1 MSENKISPEQEHVL
15 SVKVANSNGVL
26 LRVAGLFSRR
36 GYNIKSLNSAETEEK
51 NIARLTI
58 VVAGDLRTLTQIK
71 NQLMKLYDVRE
82 VRLLED
88 AVTREHILIRAGKT
102 SEDRHKII
110 EIANLYRAKPVD
122 VGKDSIMLEL
132 TGEPAKI
139 DSFLDLLKP
148 FGIIKMVRSGITALE
163 RD

>member
-1 MSENKISPEQEHVL
+1 MQEQEHVL
-15 SVKVANSNGVL
+15 SVKVANNNGVL
-26 LRVAGLFSRR
+26 LRVSGLFSRR
-36 GYNIKSLNSAETEEK
+36 CFNIKSLNAAETEEP
-51 NIARLTI
+51 NVSRLTI
-58 VVAGDLRTLTQIK
+58 VVAGDLKVLTQIK
-71 NQLMKLYDVRE
+71 NQLMKLYDVHE
-82 VRLLED
+82 VRILED
-88 AVTREHILIRAGKT
+88 AVTREHILIRAGKS

-122 VGKDSIMLEL
+122 VGADSIMLEL

-139 DSFLDLLKP
+139 DSFIDLLKP

>member
-1 MSENKISPEQEHVL
+1 MEQEYVL
-15 SVKVANSNGVL
+15 SVKVNNNNGVL

-36 GYNIKSLNSAETEEK
+36 CFNIKSLNAAETEEPD
-51 NIARLTI
+51 ISRLTI
-58 VVAGDLRTLTQIK
+58 VVSGDFRIITQIK
-71 NQLMKLYDVRE
+71 NQLMKLYDVHE
-82 VRLLED
+82 VKILSD
-88 AVTREHILIRAGKT
+88 AVTREHILIRAGK
-102 SEDRHKII
+102 SEEDRHKII

-132 TGEPAKI
+132 TGEPAKL
-139 DSFLDLLKP
+139 DSFIDLLKP

>member
-1 MSENKISPEQEHVL
+1 MQEYVL
-15 SVKVANSNGVL
+15 SVKVDNDTGVL
-26 LRVAGLFSRR
+26 VRVAGLFSRR
-36 GYNIKSLNSAETEEK
+36 CFSIKSLNAAETEEP
-51 NIARLTI
+51 NISRLTI
-58 VVAGDLRTLTQIK
+58 VVSCDLRVLEQIK
-71 NQLMKLYDVRE
+71 NQLMKLHNVHDVRI
-82 VRLLED
+82 LGD
-88 AVTREHILIRAGKT
+88 AVKREHILIRAGKT

-122 VGKDSIMLEL
+122 VAADSIMLEL

-139 DSFLDLLKP
+139 DSFIDLLKP

>member
-1 MSENKISPEQEHVL
+1 MQEYVL
-15 SVKVANSNGVL
+15 SVKVVNNNGVL
-26 LRVAGLFSRR
+26 LRVSSLFSRR
-36 GYNIKSLNSAETEEK
+36 CFNIKSLNAAETEVPDVS
-51 NIARLTI
+51 RLTI
-58 VVAGDLRTLTQIK
+58 VVSGDIRVLEQIK
-71 NQLMKLYDVRE
+71 NQLMKLYDIHE
-82 VRLLED
+82 VKILKD
-88 AVTREHILIRAGKT
+88 AVTREHILIRAGRT
-102 SEDRHKII
+102 PDDRHKII

-122 VGKDSIMLEL
+122 VGANSIMLEL

>member
-1 MSENKISPEQEHVL
+1 MEKYVL
-15 SVKVANSNGVL
+15 SVKVSNHVGVL
-26 LRVAGLFSRR
+26 PRVGGLFSRR
-36 GYNIKSLNSAETEEK
+36 CFNIRSLNAAETEEP
-51 NIARLTI
+51 NISRLTI
-58 VVAGDLRTLTQIK
+58 VVEADFRSLEQIK
-71 NQLMKLYDVRE
+71 NQLMKLYDVHE
-82 VRLLED
+82 VKILED
-88 AVTREHILIRAGKT
+88 AVTREHILIRAGK
-102 SEDRHKII
+102 SSDDRHKII

-122 VGKDSIMLEL
+122 VAADSIMLEL

>member
-1 MSENKISPEQEHVL
+1 MQEYVL
-15 SVKVANSNGVL
+15 SVKVDNNNGVL

-36 GYNIKSLNSAETEEK
+36 CFNIKSLNAAETEEP
-51 NIARLTI
+51 NISRLTI
-58 VVAGDLRTLTQIK
+58 VVACDLRVLEQIK
-71 NQLMKLYDVRE
+71 NQLMKLYNVHE
-82 VRLLED
+82 VRILDD

-122 VGKDSIMLEL
+122 VGADSIMLEL
-132 TGEPAKI
+132 TGEPVKI
-139 DSFLDLLKP
+139 DSFIDLLKP

>member
-1 MSENKISPEQEHVL
+1 MHEQEYVL
-15 SVKVANSNGVL
+15 SVSVSNNNGVL
-26 LRVAGLFSRR
+26 PRVAGLFSRR
-36 GYNIKSLNSAETEEK
+36 GYNIKSLNAAETEQPD
-51 NIARLTI
+51 ISRLTI
-58 VVAGDLRTLTQIK
+58 VVSGDLRILEQIK
-71 NQLMKLYDVRE
+71 NQLNKLYDVHE
-82 VRLLED
+82 VKILRD
-88 AVTREHILIRAGKT
+88 AVTREHILIRAGRLP
-102 SEDRHKII
+102 EDRHKII

-122 VGKDSIMLEL
+122 VAVNSIMLEL

>member
-1 MSENKISPEQEHVL
+1 MQEYVL
-15 SVKVANSNGVL
+15 SVKVDNNNGVL

-36 GYNIKSLNSAETEEK
+36 CFNIKSLNAAETEEP
-51 NIARLTI
+51 NISRLTI
-58 VVAGDLRTLTQIK
+58 VVACDLRVLEQIK
-71 NQLMKLYDVRE
+71 NQLMKLYNVHE
-82 VRLLED
+82 VRILD
-88 AVTREHILIRAGKT
+88 AAVTREHILIRAGKT

-122 VGKDSIMLEL
+122 VGADSIMLEL
-132 TGEPAKI
+132 TGEPVKI
-139 DSFLDLLKP
+139 DSFIDLLKP